1 MILKKWLYWF
11 HQIGQKHNNLVGK
24 KCANL
29 GEMTRMGLKVPPGFA
44 ISLEGFELFIKKTGI
59 GDRIQKIFNHS
70 GNCLEE
76 QSSELSEAIRE
87 IFEATP
93 MPLKMEKKIHNEY
106 QKLCDLTR
114 DQDVSVAVRSSGVM
128 SMPGQMDTF
137 LNVRGAEALIRNIR
151 SVWASSFSQRAI
163 VFRMQKGIPV
173 TKAPIGVAVLKMV
186 NARSAGVLLTV
197 IPTTGD
203 RSKVVIEGNWGLGE
217 IVVAGDSTPDTFTVD
232 KVTFECNLNVNP
244 KQKRVVFAGQGT
256 TLEDVPVDEQNIPCL
271 RAEEVEK
278 LAETGC
284 FVEHYFGEPQ
294 DMEWAI
300 DASLPFPD
308 NIFWLQTRPA
318 KWVKNE
324 GAKEYFTDLMGSVFK

>member
-1 MILKKWLYWF
+1 MLPKKWLYPF
-11 HQIGQKHNNLVGK
+11 HKIGQKHNNLVGK

-29 GEMTRMGLKVPPGFA
+29 GEMTKMGLQVPPGFA
-44 ISLEGFELFIKKTGI
+44 ISLEGFELFIKETGI
-59 GDRIQKIFNHS
+59 GDRIQKILDHS
-70 GNCLEE
+70 GNHLEE
-76 QSSELSEAIRE
+76 QSSEVSEAILE
-87 IFEATP
+87 VFEATP
-93 MPLKMEKKIHNEY
+93 IPPKMEKKIHNEY
-106 QKLCDLTR
+106 QKLCKLTR
-114 DQDVSVAVRSSGVM
+114 VQDVGVAVRSSGAM

-137 LNVRGAEALIRNIR
+137 LNVRGAEAVIRNIR

-173 TKAPIGVAVLKMV
+173 IRAPIGVAVLKMV

-197 IPTTGD
+197 IPTSGD
-203 RSKVVIEGNWGLGE
+203 RSKVVIDGNWGLGE
-217 IVVAGDSTPDTFTVD
+217 IVVAGDSTPDTFIVD
-232 KVTFECNLNVNP
+232 KATFECDLNVNP

-256 TLEDVPVDEQNIPCL
+256 ALEDVPVDQQNMPCL
-271 RAEEVEK
+271 RAEEVQK

-318 KWVKNE
+318 KWVNKE
-324 GAKEYFTDLMGSVFK
+324 GAKGYFTDLMGSVFK

>member
-11 HQIGQKHNNLVGK
+11 HKIGQKHNDLVGK

-29 GEMTRMGLKVPPGFA
+29 GEMTKMGLQVPPGFA
-44 ISLEGFELFIKKTGI
+44 ISLEGFELFIKETGI
-59 GDRIQKIFNHS
+59 GDRIQRIFDQS
-70 GNCLEE
+70 GNRLEE
-76 QSSELSEAIRE
+76 QSSEVSEAVRG

-93 MPLKMEKKIHNEY
+93 MPPKMEKEITKAY
-106 QKLCDLTR
+106 QKLCKWTR
-114 DQDVSVAVRSSGVM
+114 EENVRVAVRSSGVM

-137 LNVRGAEALIRNIR
+137 LNVRGAEAVIRNIR

-163 VFRMQKGIPV
+163 VFRMQKAIPV

-197 IPTTGD
+197 IPTSGD
-203 RSKVVIEGNWGLGE
+203 RSKVIIEGNWGLGE
-217 IVVAGDSTPDTFTVD
+217 IVVAGDSTPDTFIVD
-232 KVTFECNLNVNP
+232 KATFKCDLILNP
-244 KQKRVVFAGQGT
+244 KQKRVVYAGQGT
-256 TLEDVPVDEQNIPCL
+256 TLEDVPRDMQNLPCL
-271 RAEEVEK
+271 KAEEVEK

-318 KWVKNE
+318 KWVKKE
-324 GAKEYFTDLMGSVFK
+324 GAKEYFTDLMGGVFK